1 MGKYK
6 YYKNKKGDSCNFTTY
21 DKMFSILG
29 LILSLLL
36 IMYLSY
42 KGYSTIIT
50 APIVALLTLV
60 ITSGLDSHLMAS
72 YTEVYMSGFSN
83 FIKSYFPLF
92 MTGAI
97 FAILMEKAN
106 YAKSISYFI
115 TKKLGKEKAI
125 LSIVLSGALLTYG
138 GVSLFV
144 VAFISY
150 PIAKTLFKQAD
161 IPKRLIPGC
170 IALGSF
176 TFTMTALPGT
186 PEIQNVIPMKYFGT
200 DAFAAPLMGIIAS
213 LLMLGLGMLYLTRQ
227 AKKAKSLGE
236 GYGNYEDDI
245 EVVYE
250 NLPNIFIA
258 VFPILLIFAM
268 NLFFS
273 KIFYPSI
280 NGSYLQKY
288 NTTLENVSGTWS
300 VIISIVIAD
309 LFILVTNFKKIENLK
324 AVLDEGVTNSFKPL
338 LNSSAIVGYG
348 SVVKSLAV
356 FTIIQNFV
364 FNLSSNPIISEA
376 LSVNLICG
384 LTASA
389 SGGLTITLD
398 ALAPTYLQMA
408 NTLNISPEILHRIAS
423 LACGGLDTLPHN
435 GAVITTLAICGLTH
449 KESYKDIFV
458 TSVIIPIL
466 VTAIIVIGVSVGIYI

>member
-1 MGKYK
+1 
-6 YYKNKKGDSCNFTTY
+6 
-21 DKMFSILG
+21 MFLA
-29 LILSLLL
+29 
-36 IMYLSY
+36 Y

-50 APIVALLTLV
+50 APIVALLTLIV
-60 ITSGLDSHLMAS
+60 TTGFDSHLMAS
-72 YTEVYMSGFSN
+72 YTEVYMSGFSSFVKN
-83 FIKSYFPLF
+83 YFPLF

-106 YAKSISYFI
+106 YAKSISHFI
-115 TKKLGKEKAI
+115 TKKLGSDKAI

-150 PIAKTLFKQAD
+150 PIARSLFKEAD

-176 TFTMTALPGT
+176 TFTMTAAPGS

-200 DAFAAPLMGIIAS
+200 DAFAAPLLGIIAS
-213 LLMLGLGMLYLTRQ
+213 LLMLGLGMIYLSRE
-227 AKKAKSLGE
+227 AKKARNNHE
-236 GYGNYEDDI
+236 GYGDYI
-245 EVVYE
+245 ENE
-250 NLPNIFIA
+250 KLTDLIIF
-258 VFPILLIFAM
+258 VSK
-268 NLFFS
+268 LFFS
-273 KIFYPSI
+273 KVYYPSVD
-280 NGSYLQKY
+280 GEYLEKF
-288 NTTLENVSGTWS
+288 NTTLGNVSGTWS

-309 LFILVTNFKKIENLK
+309 LFLVITNFKKLTNIK
-324 AVLDEGVTNSFKPL
+324 SILDEGVTNSFRPL

-348 SVVKSLAV
+348 SVIKSLAIFSV
-356 FTIIQNFV
+356 VQNFV
-364 FNLSSNPIISEA
+364 FNISSNPIISEA

-408 NTLNISPEILHRIAS
+408 SALNISPEILHRVAS

-458 TSVIIPIL
+458 TSVLIPII
-466 VTAIIVIGVSVGIYI
+466 VTAIIVIGVSIYI

>member
-1 MGKYK
+1 
-6 YYKNKKGDSCNFTTY
+6 
-21 DKMFSILG
+21 MFVA
-29 LILSLLL
+29 
-36 IMYLSY
+36 Y

-50 APIVALLTLV
+50 APIRALMTIIL
-60 ITSGLDSHLMAS
+60 TSGFEGHLMAS
-72 YTEVYMSGFSN
+72 YTEIYMSGFAG
-83 FIKSYFPLF
+83 IVKSYFPLF
-92 MTGAI
+92 MTGAV
-97 FAILMEKAN
+97 FAILMEKAD
-106 YAKSISYFI
+106 YAKSISHFI
-115 TKKLGKEKAI
+115 TKKLGKDNAI
-125 LSIVLSGALLTYG
+125 LSIVLSGALRTYG

-150 PIAKTLFKQAD
+150 PIARTLFKEAN
-161 IPKRLIPGC
+161 IPKRLIPGS

-176 TFTMTALPGT
+176 TFTMTATPGS

-200 DAFAAPLMGIIAS
+200 DAFASPGIGIIAS
-213 LLMLGLGMLYLTRQ
+213 LLMLGLGLLYLTNE
-227 AKKAKSLGE
+227 AKKARRNGE
-236 GYGNYEDDI
+236 GYGNHDEEEIQISYN
-245 EVVYE
+245 
-250 NLPNIFIA
+250 NLPSIFKSL
-258 VFPILLIFAM
+258 FPILIIFGV

-280 NGSYLQKY
+280 NGAYLEQY
-288 NTTLENVSGTWS
+288 NTTLNSVSGTWS
-300 VIISIVIAD
+300 VIISIVVAD
-309 LFILVTNFKKIENLK
+309 LFLVLTNFNKIKNLK
-324 AVLDEGVTNSFKPL
+324 SVLDEGVSNSFKPL

-348 SVVKSLAV
+348 SVIKSLAV
-356 FTIIQNFV
+356 FGVIQNFV

-408 NTLNISPEILHRIAS
+408 NALNLSPEVLHRVAT

-449 KESYKDIFV
+449 TQSYKDIFV
-458 TSVIIPIL
+458 TSVVIPIL
-466 VTAIIVIGVSVGIYI
+466 VTVIIVAGISIGVSL

>member
-1 MGKYK
+1 
-6 YYKNKKGDSCNFTTY
+6 
-21 DKMFSILG
+21 MFLA
-29 LILSLLL
+29 
-36 IMYLSY
+36 Y

-50 APIVALLTLV
+50 APIIALMTIIL
-60 ITSGLDSHLMAS
+60 TSGFEGHLMAS
-72 YTEVYMSGFSN
+72 YTEIYMSGFAG
-83 FIKSYFPLF
+83 FVKSYFPLF
-92 MTGAI
+92 MTGAV
-97 FAILMEKAN
+97 FAILMEKAD
-106 YAKSISYFI
+106 YAKSISHFI
-115 TKKLGKEKAI
+115 TEKLGKDKAI

-150 PIAKTLFKQAD
+150 PIARTLFKEAD
-161 IPKRLIPGC
+161 IPKRLIPGS

-176 TFTMTALPGT
+176 TFTMTATPGS

-200 DAFAAPLMGIIAS
+200 DAFASPGIGIIAS
-213 LLMLGLGMLYLTRQ
+213 LLMLGLGLLYLTNES
-227 AKKAKSLGE
+227 KKARRNGE
-236 GYGNYEDDI
+236 GYGNHDEEEIQISYN
-245 EVVYE
+245 
-250 NLPNIFIA
+250 NLPSIFKSL
-258 VFPILLIFAM
+258 FPILIIFGV

-280 NGSYLQKY
+280 NGAYLEQY
-288 NTTLENVSGTWS
+288 NTTLNSVSGTWS
-300 VIISIVIAD
+300 VIISIVVAD
-309 LFILVTNFKKIENLK
+309 LFLVLTNFNKIKNLK
-324 AVLDEGVTNSFKPL
+324 SVLDEGVSNSFKPL

-348 SVVKSLAV
+348 SVIKSLAV
-356 FTIIQNFV
+356 FGVIQNFV

-408 NTLNISPEILHRIAS
+408 NALNISPEVLHRVAT

-449 KESYKDIFV
+449 TQSYKDIFV
-458 TSVIIPIL
+458 TSVVIPIL
-466 VTAIIVIGVSVGIYI
+466 VTVIIVAGISIGVSL